1 MQVKSISKCCNNKA
15 VIDLSSGEQLCKEHF
30 IRYFESKVLKTIRKF
45 ELIGK
50 EENLGVALS
59 GGKDSLTV
67 LNILN
72 NISKENRKIK
82 LTAVLI
88 DEGIAG
94 YRDKTIIDAENFCN
108 EKEIELKIFSY
119 KEEFGYTLDE
129 ILRLLDVKPCTVCGI
144 FRRYLLNKKSRELGF
159 TKLVT
164 GHNLDDECQSIMMNQ
179 FKNNLKD
186 SAKLGPI
193 NGVISDNGFVPRI
206 KPLYLCAE
214 KEVATYAFVNELM
227 RGFNECPNLSLSQRS
242 RVRDMLNEYENEY
255 SGTKYAI
262 ANSFLQMLPGLKE
275 KFKFGKLEKCK
286 DCGEPSSKEICNTC
300 VYLKKLLNIKKLD

>member
-1 MQVKSISKCCNNKA
+1 MICCNKNK
-15 VIDLSSGEQLCKEHF
+15 VIKLGSGEELCKGHF
-30 IRYFESKVLKTIRKF
+30 VKYFESKVLKTIRKF

-72 NISKENRKIK
+72 K
-82 LTAVLI
+82 LSNPNVKLSAILI
-88 DEGIAG
+88 DEGIKG
-94 YRDKTIIDAENFCN
+94 YREKTIIDAKEFCSST
-108 EKEIELKIFSY
+108 EIDLKIFSY

-129 ILRLLDVKPCTVCGI
+129 ILKILNVRPCTVCGI

-193 NGVISDNGFVPRI
+193 NGIVSDSKFVPRI
-206 KPLYLCAE
+206 KPLYLCSE
-214 KEVATYAFVNELM
+214 NEVATYAYINKLM
-227 RGFNECPNLSLSQRS
+227 REFNECPNMPLSQRS
-242 RVRDMLNEYENEY
+242 NVRDMLNDMENQY
-255 SGTKYAI
+255 SGTKYGI
-262 ANSFLQMLPGLKE
+262 INSFLEMLPSLKSR
-275 KFKFGKLEKCK
+275 FKFGALESCK
-286 DCGEPSSKEICNTC
+286 ECSEPSSGEVCNAC
-300 VYLKKLLNIKKLD
+300 VYLDKLKELKRC